1 MTEWPEV
8 ASKVATILQQRCDEI
23 RRDIPV
29 DQILSAAKDSVS
41 ASVEVNLTNVKI
53 ADIPVEAFV
62 QIANEINGAHR
73 RMIREAAGRLGIVES
88 EMPHDFKV
96 TYDSRNFLFH
106 GDDESDILMSVE
118 GMTIRIEKETAM
130 KVAVLGRLP

>member
-41 ASVEVNLTNVKI
+41 SAGVDLTNSSLS
-53 ADIPVEAFV
+53 DIPVEAFV
-62 QIANEINGAHR
+62 QMANEINGAHR

-106 GDDESDILMSVE
+106 GDDESDIRMSVE